1 MFSERS
7 LRHFGKDLYNTN
19 KNRSPM
25 NTNYFYFNCGGYAL
39 GTISW
44 YLPSETQE
52 VWGCWEEWDEQTV
65 RDTTAM
71 AVSYMLAD
79 FSDLRVISYL
89 CEVRHDEYAI
99 EGAWEMPN
107 HAWSREVFVE
117 DVRAIHECDV
127 ILILNWGMYSDSGTA
142 WEAGYAYGNK
152 IPTVQVLCG
161 EPNTTYSLMMINGAD
176 KVIHLADVENWEE
189 KSAEADLSKI
199 IQK

>member
-25 NTNYFYFNCGGYAL
+25 NTNYFDFNCGGYAL

-65 RDTTAM
+65 CDITRM

-79 FSDLRVISYL
+79 FSDLRVISHL

-99 EGAWEMPN
+99 AFRVSSDGDF
-107 HAWSREVFVE
+107 HYIKQGRSRMWTHKCGGTSIRKMTRWEVFNTDWCGRYDGPIVLFAKK
-117 DVRAIHECDV
+117 RA
-127 ILILNWGMYSDSGTA
+127 
-142 WEAGYAYGNK
+142 
-152 IPTVQVLCG
+152 
-161 EPNTTYSLMMINGAD
+161 
-176 KVIHLADVENWEE
+176 
-189 KSAEADLSKI
+189 
-199 IQK
+199 